1 MGQRSRR
8 GAWRCHCGPMTT
20 DAGPRP
26 RLFVSNVVGSRL
38 GASEFHHL
46 VTLLSSHLVEV
57 ASRDWEVTWAFAQD
71 EGVRA
76 TAARARE
83 ADAVVL
89 MGGEDVSPDL
99 YGAAAGYP
107 RESPHHHGGD
117 LAQIA
122 VVRDAVRRRTPLL
135 GICRGA
141 QVVNVALGG
150 TLVQDLEAPGHRTDT
165 LLQDLNFARHGLV
178 VDPTRKLSRV
188 IVDTEVHSAHHQA
201 IDRLGESLLLTA
213 TAPDGTVEAVEHTS
227 APIYGV
233 QWHPEDPASDPR
245 ALVALLDHLRAATR
259 ERVAA

>member
-1 MGQRSRR
+1 MTSRPS
-8 GAWRCHCGPMTT
+8 G
-20 DAGPRP
+20 RP
-26 RLFVSNVVGSRL
+26 RLFVSNVVSSRV
-38 GASEFHHL
+38 GQEDFHRL
-46 VTLLSSHLVEV
+46 VSLLSSRLVEV

-76 TAARARE
+76 TVSRARA

-89 MGGEDVSPDL
+89 LGGEDVSPDL
-99 YGAAAGYP
+99 YGAATGYE
-107 RESPHHHGGD
+107 RESRHHHGGD

-122 VVRDAVRRRTPLL
+122 VVRDAVRRRAPLL

-141 QVVNVALGG
+141 QVINVALGG
-150 TLVQDLEAPGHRTDT
+150 TLVQDLTAPGHRTET

-178 VDPTRKLSRV
+178 VDRTRRLSRA
-188 IVDTEVHSAHHQA
+188 ILDTEVHSAHHQA

-227 APIYGV
+227 APVYGV
-233 QWHPEDPASDPR
+233 QWHPEDPASDPGP
-245 ALVALLDHLRAATR
+245 LGALLDHLRIVTR